1 VCWGF
6 GRALV
11 QGADDGRCAQGG
23 QGRCRGAD
31 DSRCVVTGPGLDWAR
46 VLLARGR
53 RCSGARG
60 SRLDWAW
67 VLLARRR
74 GGEQGRARRRADWA
88 RVLPTRRGG
97 EQGRARGAAPACGQC
112 QAAAV
117 ARGLGRNPRGGGG
130 GQRVREKP

>member
-46 VLLARGR
+46 VLLARG
-53 RCSGARG
+53 
-60 SRLDWAW
+60 SRLDWAR

-74 GGEQGRARRRADWA
+74 GGEQGRARRRTDWA
-88 RVLPTRRGG
+88 RVLPARRGG

-112 QAAAV
+112 QVAAV

-130 GQRVREKP
+130 QRVREKP